1 MDLAIQLGME
11 VNQRP
16 YSGNYEFVDTEV
28 YWPVNHMVSPK
39 ENSLTCNDCHT
50 RNDGRLASLNGFY
63 LPGRDYSKAANF
75 GGKAIVILTILGVFA
90 HMALRVIIPRRN

>member
-1 MDLAIQLGME
+1 MKVFGEGPGEGAFWQDLDMDLAIQLGME
-11 VNQRP
+11 VNQRS

-50 RNDGRLASLNGFY
+50 RNDGRLASLNG
-63 LPGRDYSKAANF
+63 LLSARP
-75 GGKAIVILTILGVFA
+75 
-90 HMALRVIIPRRN
+90 